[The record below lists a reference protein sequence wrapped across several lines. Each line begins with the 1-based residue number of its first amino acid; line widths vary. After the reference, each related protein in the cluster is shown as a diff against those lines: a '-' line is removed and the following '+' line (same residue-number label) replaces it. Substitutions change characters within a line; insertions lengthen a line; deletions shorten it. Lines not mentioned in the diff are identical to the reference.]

1 MSGDCSP
8 YDCHHHHD
16 HHHDRHHDHHHDH
29 HHVHHHDR
37 HHAHYDDHLRVDW
50 LNSGSLSAA
59 GDPYQLVRMQEKTKN
74 TKKKAEA
81 DDT

>member
-1 MSGDCSP
+1 MIVVMII
-8 YDCHHHHD
+8 
-16 HHHDRHHDHHHDH
+16 RHDHHHDH
-29 HHVHHHDR
+29 DHD
-37 HHAHYDDHLRVDW
+37 HDHRSVDW

-74 TKKKAEA
+74 TKKEAEA